1 MNVFRLKSSA
11 NSNKTNGTQSKASSI
26 SESVPVTHEPLLSPP
41 ADYSPSLQP
50 ALDESQQDKLEK
62 LRTYIQSIML
72 PEDHE
77 YYASEKGFVTDG
89 TLKRYL
95 RARKWEYEASKTMLE
110 NTVRWRRDYRPD
122 ELDPDYIKPEAET
135 GKMYFDGFD
144 NAGRPI
150 WIMRPRQQN
159 SKDADRQVKHIVFC
173 LERGIRLMP
182 AKVENIAIIVDFK
195 DSAYAHNPS
204 IATCKKFL
212 DILSNH
218 YPERLG
224 IAFVVKSPWF
234 FFTTFKMISPFMDPV
249 TKAKIKF
256 VHDEDK
262 KGGKEDTKGMSNE
275 WVNLKDYVPK
285 DMLECEYGGTYNFS
299 YDVDSYWNALL
310 EHTGKPYKVID
321 YM

>member
-1 MNVFRLKSSA
+1 MNVFRLKSSGHSTA
-11 NSNKTNGTQSKASSI
+11 SKGTDSKASSI
-26 SESVPVTHEPLLSPP
+26 SDNVPVTHEPILTPP
-41 ADYSPSLQP
+41 ADYSPVLP
-50 ALDESQQDKLEK
+50 AALDEAQQAVLEK
-62 LRTYIQSIML
+62 LKTYIHSIML

-77 YYASEKGFVTDG
+77 YYPSEKGFVTDG

-95 RARKWEYEASKTMLE
+95 RARKYDYEASKTMLE
-110 NTVRWRRDYRPD
+110 NTIKWRRDYRPD
-122 ELDPDYIKPEAET
+122 ELDPNYIRPEAET

-144 NAGRPI
+144 NNGRPI
-150 WIMRPRQQN
+150 WIMRPRLQN
-159 SKDADRQVKHIVFC
+159 SKEGDRQVKHIVFC

-256 VHDEDK
+256 VYDEDK
-262 KGGKEDTKGMSNE
+262 KGGKEDTKGVNNE
-275 WVNLKDYVPK
+275 WVHLKDYVPSNI
-285 DMLECEYGGTYNFS
+285 LEREYGGDYNFQFNIET
-299 YDVDSYWNALL
+299 YWNALL
-310 EHTGKPYKVID
+310 QRTGNPFKVID
-321 YM
+321 YL